1 MNSGSK
7 VLLGVL
13 AGAATGAILGVL
25 FAPDKGD
32 ETRRRISEGS
42 RDVTDNLKTKFGE
55 FVDGLAERY
64 ETVRET
70 ATDLIDQGRQKAT
83 GVVNALKSEA
93 GNVASNVANA
103 TGATA
108 ATAAGGAAG
117 AAAGARAGAE
127 AGSSTGSTQI

>member
-25 FAPDKGD
+25 FAPDKGE

-42 RDVTDNLKTKFGE
+42 RDVTDNLKAKFGE

-64 ETVRET
+64 DSVKES
-70 ATDLIDQGRQKAT
+70 ATDLLDQGRQKAT
-83 GVVNALKSEA
+83 NVVNALKSEA
-93 GNVASNVANA
+93 GNVASNVSG
-103 TGATA
+103 GAV
-108 ATAAGGAAG
+108 AGGA
-117 AAAGARAGAE
+117 
-127 AGSSTGSTQI
+127 

>member
-42 RDVTDNLKTKFGE
+42 RDVTDNLKNKFGE
-55 FVDGLAERY
+55 FVDGLAEKY
-64 ETVRET
+64 ESVKGS
-70 ATDLIDQGRQKAT
+70 ASDLLDQGKQKASS
-83 GVVNALKSEA
+83 VVSALKSEA
-93 GNVASNVANA
+93 GNVASNVSN
-103 TGATA
+103 TS
-108 ATAAGGAAG
+108 GAASG
-117 AAAGARAGAE
+117 GAAGARAGAE
-127 AGSSTGSTQI
+127 AGSGLNQI

>member
-1 MNSGSK
+1 MSSGSK

-42 RDVTDNLKTKFGE
+42 RDVTENLKAKFGE
-55 FVDGLAERY
+55 FVDGLADRY
-64 ETVRET
+64 ETVKDS
-70 ATDLIDQGRQKAT
+70 ATDLLDQGKQKASN
-83 GVVNALKSEA
+83 VVNALKSDVNSA
-93 GNVASNVANA
+93 ASNVASA
-103 TGATA
+103 TGA
-108 ATAAGGAAG
+108 ATGGAAG

-127 AGSSTGSTQI
+127 AGSGSNQM

>member
-55 FVDGLAERY
+55 FVDGLADKY
-64 ETVRET
+64 ETVKGS
-70 ATDLIDQGRQKAT
+70 ASDLLDQGRQKASS
-83 GVVNALKSEA
+83 VVNALKSEA
-93 GNVASNVANA
+93 GNVASNASNIA
-103 TGATA
+103 GA
-108 ATAAGGAAG
+108 ATGGAAG

-127 AGSSTGSTQI
+127 AGSGSNQI

>member
-42 RDVTDNLKTKFGE
+42 RDVTENLKTKFGE
-55 FVDGLAERY
+55 FVDGLADRY
-64 ETVRET
+64 ETVKES
-70 ATDLIDQGRQKAT
+70 ATDLLDQGRQKASS
-83 GVVNALKSEA
+83 VVNALKSEA
-93 GNVASNVANA
+93 GNVSSGVTNA
-103 TGATA
+103 TGA
-108 ATAAGGAAG
+108 AAGGAAG

-127 AGSSTGSTQI
+127 AGSGSNQI

>member
-55 FVDGLAERY
+55 FVDGLADRY
-64 ETVRET
+64 ETVKGS
-70 ATDLIDQGRQKAT
+70 ASDLLDQGRQKAT
-83 GVVNALKSEA
+83 NVVNALKSDA
-93 GNVASNVANA
+93 GNVASSVTNA
-103 TGATA
+103 TGA
-108 ATAAGGAAG
+108 AAGGAAG

-127 AGSSTGSTQI
+127 AGSGSNQI

>member
-1 MNSGSK
+1 MSSGSK

-42 RDVTDNLKTKFGE
+42 RDVTENLKNKFGE
-55 FVDGLAERY
+55 FVDGLADRY
-64 ETVRET
+64 ETVKES
-70 ATDLIDQGRQKAT
+70 ATDLIDQGRQKASS
-83 GVVNALKSEA
+83 VVSALKSEA
-93 GNVASNVANA
+93 GNVASNVSSA
-103 TGATA
+103 TGAA
-108 ATAAGGAAG
+108 SGGAAG

-127 AGSSTGSTQI
+127 AGSGFNQI

>member
-25 FAPDKGD
+25 FAPDKGE

-42 RDVTDNLKTKFGE
+42 KDVTDNLKTKFGE

-64 ETVRET
+64 DSVKET
-70 ATDLIDQGRQKAT
+70 ATDLLDQGRQKASN
-83 GVVNALKSEA
+83 VVSALKSEA
-93 GNVASNVANA
+93 GNVASNVSGSAV
-103 TGATA
+103 
-108 ATAAGGAAG
+108 AGGAAG

-127 AGSSTGSTQI
+127 AGSGTNQL